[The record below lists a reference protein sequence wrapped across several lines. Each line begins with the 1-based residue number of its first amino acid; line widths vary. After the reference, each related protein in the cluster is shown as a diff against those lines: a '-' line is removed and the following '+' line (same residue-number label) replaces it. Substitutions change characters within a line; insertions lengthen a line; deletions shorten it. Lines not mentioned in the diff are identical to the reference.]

1 MVIFLWQHFHKHSK
15 WIRNVITQKSWFA
28 AALAAKAMLCIC
40 ITYCWETMSRFFFN
54 DRQQMVNDA
63 IEGVIISS
71 RFHNLARLDT
81 DPAIRV
87 VVRKDWNKSKVA
99 IISGGGSGHE
109 PAHAG
114 FVGKGMLTAAVC
126 GDLFASP
133 SVDAVLN
140 AIVAVTGDRGCLLI
154 VKNYTGDRLNFG
166 LAAEKAKKH
175 GLKVE
180 MVIVGDDISLPD
192 NKQPRGI
199 AGTVL
204 VHKIA
209 GFAAEQG
216 KSLSDVRDIAQSA
229 CDSIASIGV
238 AMQTCNLPEQNEEEG
253 RIKSGHVELGLGI
266 HGEPGASTVASQNSQ
281 ETVATL
287 VKHLRKK
294 TGKEARL
301 AVLVNNLGGVS
312 SLEMAILTKEL
323 VHSEMKEQ
331 IDYLIGPAP
340 LVTAL
345 DMKGFSLSAIA
356 LNETFI
362 KALQADVETA
372 GWHPMVKLHAMPM
385 QKHSVIHAGTQAKPS
400 ENDTVKALVC
410 RITKTLIEQ
419 EKVLNAL
426 DAKVGDGD
434 TGSTFAQGARDIA
447 QLNDD
452 GKLPLN
458 DTAALLELVGERL
471 ATVMGGSSGVL
482 MSIFFTAAGQK
493 VAKKQKIADAL
504 LFGLDQ
510 MKRYGGADLG
520 DRTLIDALQPALE
533 ALKDSD
539 LKAAVKA
546 AQDGAEATAQMHKA
560 NAGRSSYVN
569 SDNLKGVKD
578 PGAVAIAAVFAGLK

>member
-1 MVIFLWQHFHKHSK
+1 
-15 WIRNVITQKSWFA
+15 
-28 AALAAKAMLCIC
+28 MLCRP
-40 ITYCWETMSRFFFN
+40 ITKNQETMSKFFYN
-54 DRQQMVNDA
+54 DRKQLVNDA

-71 RFHNLARLDT
+71 RYRNLTRLDI

-87 VVRKDWNKSKVA
+87 VVRNDWDKSKVA

-109 PAHAG
+109 PAHVG

-133 SVDAVLN
+133 SVEAVLN

-199 AGTVL
+199 AGTAL

-209 GFAAEQG
+209 GHAAEQG
-216 KSLSDVRDIAQSA
+216 KSLSDVRDVAQKA
-229 CDSIASIGV
+229 CDNIASMGV
-238 AMQTCNLPEQNEEEG
+238 AMQTCSLPGSDDEEG

-266 HGEPGASTVASQNSQ
+266 HGEPGASTIDTQNS
-281 ETVATL
+281 EEIIATM
-287 VKHLRKK
+287 VKLLRKK
-294 TGKEARL
+294 TGEEASL
-301 AVLVNNLGGVS
+301 AVLINNLGGVS
-312 SLEMAILTKEL
+312 SLEMALLTKEL
-323 VHSEMKEQ
+323 AHSELKSQ
-331 IDYLIGPAP
+331 LAYLIGPAP
-340 LVTAL
+340 LVSAL
-345 DMKGFSLSAIA
+345 DMKGFSLSAIV
-356 LNETFI
+356 LNDGFV

-372 GWHPMVKLHAMPM
+372 GWQPMVKFHKMPL
-385 QKHSVIHAGTQAKPS
+385 QKHNVIRKNDPVSPS
-400 ENDTVKALVC
+400 DNPAVKALVAS
-410 RITKTLIEQ
+410 ITKTLVEQ
-419 EKVLNAL
+419 ENHLNAL

-434 TGSTFAQGARDIA
+434 TGSTFAEGARDIA
-447 QLNDD
+447 QLNDHN
-452 GKLPLN
+452 KLPLN
-458 DTAALLELVGERL
+458 DAAALLELVGERL

-493 VAKKQKIADAL
+493 VGEKKPLPEAL
-504 LFGLDQ
+504 LFGLEQ

-533 ALKDSD
+533 ALRDKD
-539 LKAAVKA
+539 LNAAAKAAKE
-546 AQDGAEATAQMHKA
+546 GADATAKMHKA

-569 SDNLKGVKD
+569 AENLHGVKD
-578 PGAVAIAAVFAGLK
+578 PGAVAVAEVFAGLVE

>member
-1 MVIFLWQHFHKHSK
+1 
-15 WIRNVITQKSWFA
+15 
-28 AALAAKAMLCIC
+28 
-40 ITYCWETMSRFFFN
+40 MSRFFFN

-410 RITKTLIEQ
+410 RITKTLIEL

-504 LFGLDQ
+504 LFGLGQ